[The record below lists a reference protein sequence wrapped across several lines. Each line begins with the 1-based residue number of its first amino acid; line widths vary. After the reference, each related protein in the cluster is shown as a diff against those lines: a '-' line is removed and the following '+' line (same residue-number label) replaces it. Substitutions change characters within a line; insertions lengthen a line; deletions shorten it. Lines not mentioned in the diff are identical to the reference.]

1 MEDEIT
7 RRITALEDIEAI
19 KRLKAE
25 YCDICD
31 DEHNEDRIASIF
43 TEDGIWEGK
52 GVGHAQGHAELR
64 KLFKSFA
71 ERISFS
77 QHNVFNR
84 SDGQRGARHLVL
96 HGPIHFP

>member
-31 DEHNEDRIASIF
+31 DEHNEDRIVSIF
-43 TEDGIWEGK
+43 TEDGI
-52 GVGHAQGHAELR
+52 
-64 KLFKSFA
+64 
-71 ERISFS
+71 
-77 QHNVFNR
+77 
-84 SDGQRGARHLVL
+84 
-96 HGPIHFP
+96 